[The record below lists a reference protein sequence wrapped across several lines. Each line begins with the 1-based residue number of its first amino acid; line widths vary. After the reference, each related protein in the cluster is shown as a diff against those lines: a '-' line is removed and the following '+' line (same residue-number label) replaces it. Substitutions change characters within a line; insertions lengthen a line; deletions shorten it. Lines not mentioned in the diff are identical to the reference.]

1 MNNLTKFRINL
12 KKSTSEMASIIGVS
26 KSYYEKIE
34 YEDRNPSYNFIT
46 KFKKAFPSTDVD
58 SIFFDQQP
66 HVGCISVSNPTGGD
80 AA

>member
-1 MNNLTKFRINL
+1 MNKLIEFRINL
-12 KKSTSEMASIIGVS
+12 NKSTTEMAAIIGVS

-46 KFKKAFPSTDVD
+46 KFKAAFPNADVD
-58 SIFFDQQP
+58 SIFFDDQP
-66 HVGCISVSNPTGGD
+66 HVQCGNTNHPPGGD

>member
-1 MNNLTKFRINL
+1 MNKLIEFRINL
-12 KKSTSEMASIIGVS
+12 NKSTTEMAAIIGVS

-46 KFKKAFPSTDVD
+46 KFKAAFPNADVD
-58 SIFFDQQP
+58 SIFFDEQP
-66 HVGCISVSNPTGGD
+66 HAKCGTLTPTGGD